1 MQLDLF
7 NCKTAQ
13 SSVWSV
19 KIGGK
24 TISYTLRKS
33 ARARHVWLRF
43 GIGTGLEV
51 VAPARMPLAELDRI
65 LLNKSSW
72 IGRHTALPGAE
83 APVRLQPLGNGSK
96 LRYLGVEHKL
106 RVHVNGSAG
115 NVRIAGGEI
124 LAEVPPGG
132 PEVVKEVLED
142 WYKKMARKVIGE
154 KVNKL
159 SNGRKVGRV
168 CIRDQKTRWGSCSA
182 KGNLSFNWRLIMAP
196 PRVIDYLV
204 IHELTHLDQPD
215 HSKKFWNKVAARCP
229 DYEEREAWL
238 KTHGLG
244 LWPA

>member
-1 MQLDLF
+1 MSGSGSAL
-7 NCKTAQ
+7 AR
-13 SSVWSV
+13 VW
-19 KIGGK
+19 
-24 TISYTLRKS
+24 
-33 ARARHVWLRF
+33 
-43 GIGTGLEV
+43 EV
-51 VAPARMPLAELDRI
+51 VAPARMPVPLKLDRI

-72 IGRHTALPGAE
+72 IGRHSALPGAE

-96 LRYLGVEHKL
+96 LRYLGAEHKL

-142 WYKKMARKVIGE
+142 WYKQMARKVIGE

-204 IHELTHLDQPD
+204 IHESTHLDQPD
-215 HSKKFWNKVAARCP
+215 HSKKVLEQGCCP
-229 DYEEREAWL
+229 L
-238 KTHGLG
+238 PGL
-244 LWPA
+244 